1 MLELKGIV
9 ISSIKVQR
17 IVLSTLIYL
26 LFLSSFFK
34 SSFRPPALLC
44 FNSAQIQFSIASSI
58 VFQFSSQPLTVS
70 LSFSHCSL
78 HVLLLFPYYYHLY
91 YFFLYLLV
99 LRATMHRRCCPFSL
113 GHCIHHII
121 PSMSNAISVCM
132 SIAISVSIAI
142 SASFSVHRISHRS
155 YFISTHR
162 MVGLRFLLESI
173 KPHRM
178 G

>member
-1 MLELKGIV
+1 M

-44 FNSAQIQFSIASSI
+44 FNSAQIQFPIASSI
-58 VFQFSSQPLTVS
+58 VLQFSSSYSLVVILPL
-70 LSFSHCSL
+70 LS
-78 HVLLLFPYYYHLY
+78 VLLLFPYYYHLY